1 MQLDC
6 GICVVRDWRPADKPA
21 MRRLADNRNVWRN
34 LSHRFPHPYTEAD
47 ADSWFDLLTKTP
59 NRTNWAIEVDGQAA
73 GGIGV
78 DPGVGIY
85 SKSGRFGY
93 WLGEPFWG
101 RGIMTAAVRATS
113 DYILKNLGLV
123 RLEAPVFEWNP
134 ASMRVLEK
142 CGFVRECVQRQS
154 IFKDG
159 EIIDGVLYA
168 RVAPRS

>member
-1 MQLDC
+1 MKLDC
-6 GICVVRDWRPADKPA
+6 EKCLVRDWQPSDKA
-21 MRRLADNRNVWRN
+21 ALLRHANNRNVWRN
-34 LSHRFPHPYTEAD
+34 LAHRFPHPYTEAD
-47 ADSWFDLLTKTP
+47 ADAWLGLVAKGAG
-59 NRTNWAIEVDGQAA
+59 RTNWAIDIGGEAV

-78 DPGVGIY
+78 DPGEGIY
-85 SKSGRFGY
+85 AKSGRFGY

-101 RGIMTAAVRATS
+101 RGVMTAAVRATTS
-113 DYILKNLGLV
+113 YIFDNLDLV

-142 CGFVRECVQRQS
+142 CGFVREGILRRS

-168 RVAPRS
+168 RLR